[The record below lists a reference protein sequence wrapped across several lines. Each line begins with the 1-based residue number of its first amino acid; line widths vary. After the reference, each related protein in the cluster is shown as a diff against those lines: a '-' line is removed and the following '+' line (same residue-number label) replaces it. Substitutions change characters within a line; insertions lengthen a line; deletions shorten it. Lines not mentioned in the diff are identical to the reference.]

1 MHQAS
6 LPIDRRRGRAAWVAP
21 IEAEGGSCVPPLA
34 VFALERGA
42 MRLTAVDASAARR
55 GLAPGLGLADARAMA
70 PDLVVVE
77 AEPALDAALLEA
89 IARWCDRYTPLVGLD
104 APDGLLLDIAGAA
117 HLLGGEAALLD
128 DLLDRL
134 AAQGFTARAAIA
146 PTVGAAWALAR
157 FGGADRMIL
166 TERSA
171 IAPALGGLPV
181 AALRLDPVV
190 AAGLDR
196 VGLKTVGDLVARPRA
211 PLIARFGATLGRRLD
226 QALGQIDEPISPRQP
241 APRLMAE
248 RRFAEPIGAETDIAA
263 TVYSLAEGLA
273 EALERRA
280 EGARLLELS
289 LFRVDGVVQAVSV
302 GTGRP
307 VRDPAMVVRLFSE
320 KLGRFV
326 DPDAVGYGYDMVRL
340 AALAV
345 SIDDPSQIDLA
356 GSRAADIDLDR
367 LVDQWAARLGTSR
380 VARLLPGDAHVPEQA
395 SARVPAQ
402 AVKARAVAAWASEPR
417 PHAEEPV
424 ERPLVLLDPPE
435 PAEALAELPEGPPIR
450 FRWRRALY
458 DVVKVEGPE
467 RLALPWWTRPP
478 EDRGL
483 DPAPPPASS
492 LPAAAGGGAWRDAA
506 WPLGLPGA
514 PEPGRVAR
522 ATFTRDYFRAEDATG
537 RRFWLYREGLLAAE
551 TGRPRWF
558 VHGLF
563 A

>member
-21 IEAEGGSCVPPLA
+21 VKGAADASVPPLA

-42 MRLTAVDASAARR
+42 MRLTAVDAVAARR
-55 GLAPGLGLADARAMA
+55 GLSVGLGLADARAMV
-70 PDLVVVE
+70 PELVVVE

-89 IARWCDRYTPLVGLD
+89 IAVWCDRYTPLVGLD
-104 APDGLLLDIAGAA
+104 APDGLFLDIAGAA
-117 HLLGGEAALLD
+117 HLMGDEAGLID
-128 DLLDRL
+128 DLLRRL
-134 AAQGFTARAAIA
+134 TDQGFTARAAIA
-146 PTVGAAWALAR
+146 PTAGAAFALAR
-157 FGGADRMIL
+157 FGSADRMIL
-166 TERSA
+166 TERA
-171 IAPALGGLPV
+171 QIADALAPLPV
-181 AALRLDPVV
+181 AALRLEPAVV
-190 AAGLDR
+190 AGLER
-196 VGLKTVGDLVARPRA
+196 VGLKTIGDVVVRPRA
-211 PLIARFGATLGRRLD
+211 PLVARFGAGLGRRLD
-226 QALGQIDEPISPRQP
+226 QALGHLDEPISPRRP

-248 RRFAEPIGAETDIAA
+248 RRFAEPIGADVDIAA
-263 TVYSLAEGLA
+263 TVFSLAEGLA

-280 EGARLLELS
+280 QGARLFELS
-289 LFRVDGVVQAVSV
+289 LYRVDGAVQAVTV
-302 GTGRP
+302 GASRP
-307 VRDPAMVVRLFSE
+307 LRDPAMVVRLFVE
-320 KLGRFV
+320 KLGRFA

-340 AALAV
+340 AVMATGA
-345 SIDDPSQIDLA
+345 DDPSQIDLA
-356 GSRAADIDLDR
+356 GSRAGEIELDR
-367 LVDQWAARLGTSR
+367 LIDQWGARLGVAR
-380 VARLLPGDAHVPEQA
+380 VGRLLPGDAHVPEQA
-395 SARVPAQ
+395 SVCVPAQ
-402 AVKARAVAAWASEPR
+402 AVKAQAVAAWAGEAR
-417 PHAEEPV
+417 PAAEEPA
-424 ERPLVLLDPPE
+424 ERPLILLDPPE

-478 EDRGL
+478 DDHGF

-492 LPAAAGGGAWRDAA
+492 LPAA

-514 PEPGRVAR
+514 PEPGRAAR
-522 ATFTRDYFRAEDATG
+522 ASFTRDYFRAEDRSG